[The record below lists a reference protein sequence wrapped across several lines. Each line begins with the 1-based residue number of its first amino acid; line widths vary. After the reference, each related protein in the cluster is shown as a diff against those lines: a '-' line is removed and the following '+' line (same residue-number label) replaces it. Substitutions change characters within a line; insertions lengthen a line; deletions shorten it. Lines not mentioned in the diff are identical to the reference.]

1 VDTTHESISL
11 KKEQKPFIVHDSNL
25 WKRAFFSW
33 AFPLIK
39 LAKEKQ
45 LSADDLG
52 GLREQDQVQ
61 RKLSLMRKNYYNQK
75 KRKEKFDQSYY
86 KDLQKRIQSFIYDW
100 YLLMPHGHAFPI
112 HHLESHPVP

>member
-1 VDTTHESISL
+1 MDTTHESISL

-75 KRKEKFDQSYY
+75 KEKKSLIRAIIKTF
-86 KDLQKRIQSFIYDW
+86 KREYSRSFMIGICSC
-100 YLLMPHGHAFPI
+100 LMDMLSPFI
-112 HHLESHPVP
+112 I